1 MCRRLKI
8 LQVHTAYRQPGG
20 EDSVVDSEATVLRA
34 AGHEVI
40 EWRAA
45 NSRSAPV
52 AAAQLALAV
61 WNPASYARAR
71 AIGHR
76 VQPDVVHVHN
86 TWFAL
91 SRSVVRALRAAGFP
105 VVMTLHNYRLI
116 CVNGLL
122 FRDGHI
128 CEDCVGSSTLP
139 GVRHRCYRNSYSQSA
154 IAASAIASRRVLD
167 TGADR
172 VVVLNEFGR
181 ALFARAGI
189 AGEKLHVKPN
199 FASDPG
205 ERRGPPSASRRVL
218 FVGRLAEEKGVE
230 TLLRAWSAARPDGLS
245 LTVVGDG
252 PLGDLIERSTG
263 ATVERVPWLERE
275 ALEELLLDS
284 RALLMPSRWYEGQPR
299 VALEAMAAGLP
310 VLGSALGGLGE
321 LLAATDSECAV
332 APDLDRWTAAL
343 ARLGDDRWVDRVGV
357 AARRR
362 YLAEFDERAG
372 LRGLESLYRELI

>member
-1 MCRRLKI
+1 M
-8 LQVHTAYRQPGG
+8 
-20 EDSVVDSEATVLRA
+20 LRA